1 MLCFAQIIYRSE
13 RGKKGKKRTEYGVTE
28 KGGAFDK
35 LKYFSGNK

>member
-1 MLCFAQIIYRSE
+1 MLCFAQTIYRSE
-13 RGKKGKKRTEYGVTE
+13 RGKKEKRTEYGVTE